1 MLKNPRNLLWLI
13 PLVLLATSPRWKPP
27 LSVFL
32 TPRGGFDAVTV
43 DPLRDDQ
50 EEHFIMDAITITMY
64 NRGLEEWIVNAE
76 RAYTGDTDREIGME
90 EVDAVYTGGEQE
102 RTRITSS
109 RGMYN
114 VDERHL
120 VLIDDVV
127 IVKPVSRQEM
137 YTDLLHY
144 YNTTKLVV
152 CPGDVELR
160 GPEFTIRAG
169 RLDYDMLTDNYDFG
183 GRVKVTSSDGGKS

>member
-1 MLKNPRNLLWLI
+1 MLKNPRNLLFLI
-13 PLVLLATSPRWKPP
+13 PLILLATSPLWRPA
-27 LSVFL
+27 LSAFL
-32 TPRGGFDAVTV
+32 APRGGFEAAAV
-43 DPLRDDQ
+43 DPLQDDQ
-50 EEHFIMDAITITMY
+50 EEHFIMDAITITMF
-64 NRGLEEWIVNAE
+64 NRGREDWIVNAE

-90 EVDAVYTGGEQE
+90 KVDAVYTGGEEE

-183 GRVKVTSSDGGKS
+183 GRVKVTTNDGGRS